1 MTELERNTRIFKE
14 FNRINVYFENLDENQ
29 KSIISP
35 LIQNAA
41 FMRVALDD
49 LQEII
54 NREGMV
60 ERYQNGENQYGM
72 KQSAALQS
80 YNALVKNY
88 AAVIKNLFGL
98 LSKMER
104 SAIKP
109 LMIREKTQEE
119 IAASI
124 LSDEERLEKINRE
137 IAAAAAMQQRQRE
150 KEWEAKR

>member
-98 LSKMER
+98 LPKMER
-104 SAIKP
+104 PAIKP

-137 IAAAAAMQQRQRE
+137 IAEAAAMQQRQRE